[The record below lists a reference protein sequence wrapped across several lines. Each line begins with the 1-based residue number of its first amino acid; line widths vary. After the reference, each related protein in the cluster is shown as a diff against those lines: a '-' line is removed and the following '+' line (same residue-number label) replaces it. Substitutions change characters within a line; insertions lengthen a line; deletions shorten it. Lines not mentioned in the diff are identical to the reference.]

1 MDWKGQL
8 AIAIGIF
15 AVITVVVVYVIP
27 ATSNRVPLR
36 SDVRVGEVHE
46 RQTGGIIFPLNYTVW
61 GKVINNGTLP
71 SGPVIV
77 TLNIT
82 SPNGA
87 LLFKTDAPVFP
98 HPLSLGQEG
107 SFTFKFTSHDLRGY
121 TGNDWTYYVSVSKQ

>member
-1 MDWKGQL
+1 MNWKGQL

-15 AVITVVVVYVIP
+15 AVIAVVAVYVIP
-27 ATSNRVPLR
+27 ATSNKVPLR

-46 RQTGGIIFPLNYTVW
+46 QQTGGIIFPLNYIVW